1 MSVGLYVAYEVD
13 ENLMKTL
20 MGFGTSGWLQKK
32 FEMEEV
38 PGGLLFYRL
47 PAGRSFGPI
56 SFDMF
61 ELRSGLSKYLTN
73 II

>member
-13 ENLMKTL
+13 EIVDENFFD
-20 MGFGTSGWLQKK
+20 GFGTSGWLQKK

-61 ELRSGLSKYLTN
+61 ELRSGLSTN
-73 II
+73 L

>member
-1 MSVGLYVAYEVD
+1 MDWERPVGF
-13 ENLMKTL
+13 KK
-20 MGFGTSGWLQKK
+20 KK
-32 FEMEEV
+32 FEMEEL

-61 ELRSGLSKYLTN
+61 ELRSGSSTN
-73 II
+73 LLIFIIFVDIS